1 MCGGVP
7 GPVMV
12 GDVEGSLLGVSDG
25 LVEKDVGGWWSEMA
39 VDEWWVV
46 KVEVGRDGDGMAG
59 CVALSLVQEVGA
71 VEVSICFPPD
81 DCMHLSPKKDLG
93 EVGGLG

>member
-1 MCGGVP
+1 MA
-7 GPVMV
+7 

-39 VDEWWVV
+39 VDGWWVV
-46 KVEVGRDGDGMAG
+46 KVEVGRDGDRMAG

-71 VEVSICFPPD
+71 VEVFICFPRMIV
-81 DCMHLSPKKDLG
+81 CISPQKRIWVRWGD
-93 EVGGLG
+93 